1 MISPGKKINNVND
14 LLAVLVHDGVVVF
27 DGQKYLAESIFEMT
41 FSFIMAGIVGE
52 GFERCKN
59 ASGK

>member
-1 MISPGKKINNVND
+1 MISPGKTVSSVND
-14 LLAVLVHDGVVVF
+14 LLAILVQDGVVDF

-41 FSFIMAGIVGE
+41 FSFIMAAIVSE
-52 GFERCKN
+52 KFQRCKN